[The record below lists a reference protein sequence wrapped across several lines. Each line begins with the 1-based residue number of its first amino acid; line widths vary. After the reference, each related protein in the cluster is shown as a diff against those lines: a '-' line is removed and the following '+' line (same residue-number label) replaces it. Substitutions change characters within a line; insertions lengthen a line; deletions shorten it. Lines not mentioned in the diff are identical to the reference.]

1 MNWFE
6 QIVFQAKLSPDEPAV
21 AFPGGMAT
29 YGTLVGCV
37 EAASQHVL
45 RAGLK
50 KGQVVALEIRHPL
63 LHLVL
68 ILALHRCGIA
78 SLTLQTSYLVQQ
90 ANLAIDRLLSDRYQE
105 PGNESK
111 LTLVDDHWLSSP
123 PDITS
128 PLPVTGFDTADDVCR
143 LVLSSGTTGAPKV
156 ISVTER
162 NLEHRF
168 ARSAVLIDRGRYL
181 SMMGFSTLGGYQLLM
196 SALVLGGTICFAG
209 APEDVLQVISL
220 FHVTHLI
227 AAPFQVRTLLDVQ
240 KKNGLNLPSLRHVML
255 GGSRLEIG
263 LVREVQAQ
271 LCPNVICTYGSTELG
286 AVAYGPASAMRGIDG
301 ATGFV
306 IPGEVIEVVGKDG
319 TALPPGQEGIV
330 RIKSPSIS
338 AYFVPTA
345 EDAQIFKDG
354 WFYPGDIG
362 RLMPDG
368 LLVITGRV
376 NEVINRGGDKL
387 APEVIEGA
395 LRQIPE
401 IADAAVFA
409 VPNTD
414 HIWAAV
420 VGKQPLKHE
429 AILAFCRTKLA
440 GMAPD
445 RIFEL
450 DRIPRNDMGKIIR
463 EEMREAIM
471 KRLSSS
477 FM

>member
-21 AFPGGMAT
+21 VFPGGMAT
-29 YGTLVGCV
+29 YGVLVDCV

-45 RAGLK
+45 TAGLK
-50 KGQVVALEIRHPL
+50 KGHVVALEIRHPL

-78 SLTLQTSYLVQQ
+78 SLTLQTSYLIQQ
-90 ANLAIDRLLSDRYQE
+90 ANLTIDKLLSDRYQE

-111 LTLVDDHWLSSP
+111 LILVGNDWLAP
-123 PDITS
+123 PPPPAS
-128 PLPVTGFDTADDVCR
+128 PLVATGFNSADDVCR

-162 NLEHRF
+162 NLEYRF
-168 ARSAVLIDRGRYL
+168 GRSAVLIDRGRYL

-240 KKNGLNLPSLRHVML
+240 KKNGLNFPSLRHVML

-263 LVREVQAQ
+263 LINEVRAQ
-271 LCPNVICTYGSTELG
+271 LCPNVMCTYGSTELG
-286 AVAYGPASAMRGIDG
+286 AVAYGPASAMRDIDG

-306 IPGEVIEVVGKDG
+306 IPGEVVEIVGEDG
-319 TALPPGQEGIV
+319 TALPFEEEGVV
-330 RIKSPSIS
+330 RIKSPSIG

-345 EDAQIFKDG
+345 EDAEIFKEG

-362 RLMPDG
+362 KLMPDG

-395 LRQIPE
+395 LRQMPGIS
-401 IADAAVFA
+401 DAAVFV

-414 HIWAAV
+414 QIWAAV
-420 VGKQPLKHE
+420 VGTEPLRHE
-429 AILAFCRTKLA
+429 AILAFCKAKLA